1 MEQASYKPWR
11 QLLGQGDGYE
21 EERLTVPLEFGSMRA
36 GRLSRRPQ
44 QSKQLCTKRE
54 GLERNSEKSWWGR
67 GGGGQEKHALSF
79 GWYWKKEI
87 ERKWNV
93 LLFELQLRQVGGLS
107 SSLCLEEVLSAT
119 AAGDGLWRRRSTL
132 SL

>member
-1 MEQASYKPWR
+1 MEQASCKPWR

-54 GLERNSEKSWWGR
+54 GLERNSEKSWWGP
-67 GGGGQEKHALSF
+67 
-79 GWYWKKEI
+79 GWGRSGKACFVFWQVLEKEI
-87 ERKWNV
+87 ERKWKV

-107 SSLCLEEVLSAT
+107 SSLCLEEVL
-119 AAGDGLWRRRSTL
+119 
-132 SL
+132 